1 MQKILINGVEIWQ
14 PDEGIS
20 YDFETTYSDDTQRV
34 ITGPLVETP
43 LFTVEQ
49 LGYEAT
55 NIPISAA
62 TAILQMVVSQRF
74 SLTYFSLYYGGWR
87 TDTFYV
93 GKGGARIGHLNPADM
108 VLESLSLNMTGVN
121 PIA

>member
-1 MQKILINGVEIWQ
+1 MQKILINGTEIWQ

-20 YDFETTYSDDTQRV
+20 YNFETTYSDDTQRV
-34 ITGPLVETP
+34 ITGPLIETP

-55 NIPISAA
+55 NIPIESA
-62 TAILQMVVSQRF
+62 TAILQMVVGRRF
-74 SLTYFSLYYGGWR
+74 QLTYFSLYYGGWR

-93 GKGGARIGHLNPADM
+93 GKGGANIGRLNPTDM
-108 VLESLSLNMTGVN
+108 ILESLSFNMQGVN
-121 PIA
+121 PI